1 MNHHILLIH
10 DLDMSLNVL
19 LSDQRELTQ
28 NISIALEMF
37 CFLPCICFLN
47 IKSKVLVYMGKIVLE
62 YII

>member
-1 MNHHILLIH
+1 MNHHVLLIH

-37 CFLPCICFLN
+37 CFLN